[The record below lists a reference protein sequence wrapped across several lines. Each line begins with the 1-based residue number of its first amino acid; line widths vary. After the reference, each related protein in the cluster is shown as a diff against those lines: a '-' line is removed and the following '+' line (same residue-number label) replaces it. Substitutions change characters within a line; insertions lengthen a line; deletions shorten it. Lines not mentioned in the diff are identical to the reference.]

1 MVAASNAERAKVA
14 ELEGAA
20 DLLAQVLISV
30 DAFGI
35 VLQTSLG
42 ESANRLCRALWVNR
56 PAIWRDRCVHVEGS
70 PQRRDNDTLR
80 ADLKRLKGVLAG
92 ANRKSTMAKNRH
104 DYMELLYER
113 DDLIIEHDTL
123 RADLVEAVRAAR
135 EAHALAVE
143 GKPSMGDRMDRVRV
157 ALAPV
162 LAKHGPSGRVA

>member
-1 MVAASNAERAKVA
+1 MTDNDRTEALPPMTLEVSLELVTKLTAERDAERAKVA

-80 ADLKRLKGVLAG
+80 ADLAKLKGVLAG
-92 ANRKSTMAKNRH
+92 ANRKSIKAKNRH

-113 DDLIIEHDTL
+113 DDLIIERDTL
-123 RADLVEAVRAAR
+123 RASLAAQASTARAF
-135 EAHALAVE
+135 
-143 GKPSMGDRMDRVRV
+143 
-157 ALAPV
+157 
-162 LAKHGPSGRVA
+162 LAKYGATK